1 MMSKAGATAFAERL
15 TSDEA
20 FRSKLAEAD
29 RAERLTL
36 VRAEGFDL
44 SADDVGA
51 VKEALGIEELSEADL
66 ERVAGGGGTTTSV
79 VSSATYSVISAGAAV
94 AGAAAAL

>member
-1 MMSKAGATAFAERL
+1 MTTEAATAFVERL
-15 TSDEA
+15 KTDEA
-20 FRSKLAEAD
+20 FGSKLAGASSKE
-29 RAERLTL
+29 ERLAL
-36 VRAEGFDL
+36 ARKEGFEL

-66 ERVAGGGGTTTSV
+66 ERIAGGSGTTTDA
-79 VSSATYSVISAGAAV
+79 VSSATYTVISAGAAV